1 MYFQRHHFETILIL
15 SLYIYHFST
24 MIDFSS
30 EKYSGS
36 TGHRNSWYQQRNLQQ
51 QLLSC
56 ITQWLEHW
64 VCNPGVASSS
74 LTIGI
79 LTVNFSTGTR
89 SFCVQQNH
97 CTSRMRSQSQL
108 TNDKYIMM
116 QYTNWIN
123 STHSQQQL
131 LSCIAQWLEHWV
143 CNPGVASSSLTI
155 GNFNF
160 FQHVCHMEHQ
170 ISKCSKCP
178 YLPNIQFWL
187 ALLGLQCPVN
197 LLVSPST
204 DLLVAISAVSGLG
217 VPANQSATL
226 FSFQK

>member
-24 MIDFSS
+24 VIDFSS

-160 FQHVCHMEHQ
+160 FSMFV
-170 ISKCSKCP
+170 IW
-178 YLPNIQFWL
+178 NIKYQN
-187 ALLGLQCPVN
+187 A
-197 LLVSPST
+197 
-204 DLLVAISAVSGLG
+204 ASAPTSL
-217 VPANQSATL
+217 T
-226 FSFQK
+226 FSFGQHCWDYSAQLTYLYHPALICWLQSQL